1 MGRSNITLPT
11 SGKFGA
17 KKWNESPAEMKT
29 PPTRNPKGLLD
40 GRKLIKI
47 KMNDNEF
54 QLSPLPSPPPTPVL
68 SRSDTGSWEAFV
80 SEHIESL
87 DEINP
92 HWSHYQDDVELNNY
106 LLRKPCVFKLP
117 PGHFLINKRNS
128 R

>member
-1 MGRSNITLPT
+1 MKNPLP
-11 SGKFGA
+11 
-17 KKWNESPAEMKT
+17 
-29 PPTRNPKGLLD
+29 RNPQ
-40 GRKLIKI
+40 GRLGGGKLIKI

-54 QLSPLPSPPPTPVL
+54 QLSPLDSSPSPPPTPVL
-68 SRSDTGSWEAFV
+68 SRSDTGGWDAFV

-117 PGHFLINKRNS
+117 PGHLS
-128 R
+128 